1 MPFIEQTH
9 QLGKYQLLRRVAVGG
24 MAEVFLGR
32 AAGPAGFSKLVAIK
46 RIHRHLSEEQEFVEM
61 FLDEARLAS
70 RLDHPNICQI
80 IDLGR
85 VEDEYYIAME
95 FIHGKNLRAIVK
107 KATEYGKVLPLDAVL
122 TISIGVLSALNFA
135 HTRPGPGGTVAP
147 VIHRDISPQNIL
159 ISYAGN
165 VKLVDFGIAKA
176 QDRVHVTQ
184 QGVIKGKAYYMA
196 PEQMYEGK
204 QDARVDLYAFGVVLY
219 EMLTGRKLFGK
230 YTHSQ
235 MFNPKVSKEVPLAS
249 KVVPSR
255 PPELDPIVM
264 RCLARDPDERYQ
276 SAAELIKAV
285 EELMLSTRQMAS
297 NERLS
302 QNMRKLFALEL
313 EEEEEQLTRASM
325 LPTDQPPPAP
335 QARRPSGAPAPNLTG
350 PPTPAAQ
357 PHSPLSQMPPVPADA
372 TGPGDLVDP
381 GEEECTTLAETT
393 APRDAVPLADAKTM
407 IKAAADVG
415 LAPPTQITDT
425 HASTNPAIRSADIIE
440 ADGTRMAPAGPQGPG
455 PVIPLPGADTGS
467 MVQPVWVTTVRKTPR
482 RAPWAAIAITGGLA
496 LVAASIGL
504 HAVLSRSPDTPGP
517 DHADPRR
524 GASASEVGISGRLD
538 GAVIRARVP
547 SGDAGTRVRLR
558 QREDAGAVVS
568 IRPHVKRRRNGQRS
582 RRPVARRQASR
593 RAAAQGTLSL
603 TASPPGKV
611 YLGRRLLGTTPL
623 RGVRVPAGNH
633 TLHLRN
639 AALALNYP
647 FTLSVAAGRPI
658 SHQVRV
664 GLGTLRINAIPWAR
678 VFLDGKMLDVT
689 PIKPKKVYAGRH
701 RVELVWPGPG
711 GKQRHSTW
719 VTIRTG
725 GNHKVIHNFLRAR

>member
-9 QLGKYQLLRRVAVGG
+9 QLGKYQLLKRVAVGG

-135 HTRPGPGGTVAP
+135 HSRPGPGGTVAP

-204 QDARVDLYAFGVVLY
+204 QDTRVDLYAFGVVLY

-235 MFNPKVSKEVPLAS
+235 MFNPKFSKEVPLAS

-255 PPELDPIVM
+255 PAELDPIVM

-276 SAAELIKAV
+276 SAAELITAV

-297 NERLS
+297 NERLA

-313 EEEEEQLTRASM
+313 EQEEEQLTQASM

-335 QARRPSGAPAPNLTG
+335 QARRPSQAPAPNLTG

-357 PHSPLSQMPPVPADA
+357 PRSPLSQMPPVPADA
-372 TGPGDLVDP
+372 TDPGDPDDP
-381 GEEECTTLAETT
+381 GEEERTTLAETT

-415 LAPPTQITDT
+415 LAPPLQITDT

-440 ADGTRMAPAGPQGPG
+440 TDGTQMGPQGPG

-467 MVQPVWVTTVRKTPR
+467 MVQPVSVTKVRKTPR
-482 RAPWAAIAITGGLA
+482 RAPWAVIAITGGLA

-504 HAVLSRSPDTPGP
+504 HAVLSRSPVTPG
-517 DHADPRR
+517 ADQTGRSS
-524 GASASEVGISGRLD
+524 GASQLGSSGRLD

-568 IRPHVKRRRNGQRS
+568 IRPRVKRKRRGQRS
-582 RRPVARRQASR
+582 RRPAARRKASR
-593 RAAAQGTLSL
+593 RAAGHGSVSL
-603 TASPPGKV
+603 TASPQGKV
-611 YLGRRLLGTTPL
+611 YLGRRLLGATPL

-633 TLHLRN
+633 TLYLRN

-701 RVELVWPGPG
+701 RVELIWPGPG
-711 GKQRHSTW
+711 GKQRHSSW
-719 VTIRTG
+719 VTIRPG
-725 GNHKVIHNFLRAR
+725 GDHKVIHNFLRAQ